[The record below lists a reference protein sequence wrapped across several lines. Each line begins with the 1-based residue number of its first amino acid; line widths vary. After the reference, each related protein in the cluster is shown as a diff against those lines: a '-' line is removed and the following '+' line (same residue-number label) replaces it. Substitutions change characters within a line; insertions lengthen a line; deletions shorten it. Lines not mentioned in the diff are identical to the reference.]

1 MNIIRSSD
9 LEVVSTR
16 ITSCEDKALPDYFV
30 PPLVFN
36 SAKVYKEIITSD
48 INSDITIDICLTRIG
63 GERKDMRRPRSH
75 HHWSRRTSSV
85 PKGFLRSRVLRL
97 LNEKPM
103 SGAEIIR
110 EMEEQTDMRWRPS
123 PGSVYPLLS
132 WLLDSEYT
140 KELSDSEAGVR
151 RYELTDEGKKF
162 LQEDEERR
170 SQDKG
175 ARFFGPQFD
184 DWSGPIPE
192 EARELVDSWR
202 RMRRAGY
209 ELRRKLRDEYS
220 DALAKDAKNIVD
232 DFVEKIS
239 RLSDSERV

>member
-1 MNIIRSSD
+1 MIS
-9 LEVVSTR
+9 
-16 ITSCEDKALPDYFV
+16 
-30 PPLVFN
+30 LVI
-36 SAKVYKEIITSD
+36 SILISIARLSV
-48 INSDITIDICLTRIG
+48 G
-63 GERKDMRRPRSH
+63 GEQKNMHEQRKTR
-75 HHWSRRTSSV
+75 HWSRRTSSV
-85 PKGFLRSRVLRL
+85 PKGFLRSRVLKL

-110 EMEEQTDMRWRPS
+110 EMEDKTSLRWKPS

-132 WLLDSEYT
+132 WLLDSGYT

-162 LQEDEERR
+162 LEEDKQRR
-170 SQDKG
+170 DQNKG

-184 DWSGPIPE
+184 DWDGPMPE

-209 ELRRKLRDEYS
+209 VLRRKLRDDYS
-220 DALAKDAKNIVD
+220 ETLATEAKKIVD
-232 DFVEKIS
+232 DFVEKII
-239 RLSDSERV
+239 RLSETEKV